1 VLSPVGLLI
10 SVGCWLSPALH
21 GVGRPGDLSAG
32 ADGSS
37 LLISPVAHW
46 GAVRVV
52 PPVL

>member
-1 VLSPVGLLI
+1 LLVLLVVLRSED
-10 SVGCWLSPALH
+10 CWLSPALH

-37 LLISPVAHW
+37 LLIGPVADW

-52 PPVL
+52 PPVV